1 LETSADKDRDM
12 SAVARTD
19 LRLFAAEEWPL
30 MNHKGRLRNLAKL
43 LPRWTD
49 RRVRAVYNAE
59 QGVSLRAEEFAD
71 IQALIEEENRDEFQA
86 LQARIARLEAALF
99 AQDEEFH
106 FDQMAALRSASNGR
120 RGPDVSL
127 TSFNASEEGE

>member
-1 LETSADKDRDM
+1 MTAAAHL
-12 SAVARTD
+12 D

-30 MNHKGRLRNLAKL
+30 INHKGRLRNLAKL
-43 LPRWTD
+43 LPNWTD

-71 IQALIEEENRDEFQA
+71 IQALIEEENRNEFQA

-99 AQDEEFH
+99 ASDEEFH
-106 FDQMAALRSASNGR
+106 QPQMAAFRSVADGR
-120 RGPDVSL
+120 RGPDVPGPSISPV
-127 TSFNASEEGE
+127 TDREEMKP